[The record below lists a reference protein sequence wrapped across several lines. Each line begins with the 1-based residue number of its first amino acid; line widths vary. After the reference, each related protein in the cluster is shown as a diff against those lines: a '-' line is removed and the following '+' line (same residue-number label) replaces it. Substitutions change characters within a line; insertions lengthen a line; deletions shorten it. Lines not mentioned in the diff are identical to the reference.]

1 MFTCKNKLW
10 LENISELFCSVDII
24 PTANKTLENQMNTIS
39 RLIMIISLIL
49 YLLKFKH
56 SFLFLLLSL
65 VFVIILYYTQKKT
78 MLQTENYKSPQ
89 YNNNLKIVTCAKP
102 PESNSENNTLYMK
115 GGQIRLDPPSSK
127 RFYNDDVPLS
137 FNDPNYI
144 SNNKILSGPANPKTN
159 IPPVII
165 PPPADLDYWKAN
177 NLVRHSAINS
187 ESQQEAYQSGFQVTL
202 CDGSYDKNYNNNNN
216 SINVENFE
224 LNTNTN
230 NKICKNNF
238 DYINTNC
245 GYNASQI
252 KFGLPSNFPS
262 GKCEQD
268 SKYTTYNE
276 NLFTEIIEPG
286 IYSRNQINE
295 PINSNIGISFDQQFG
310 PVTKQKDKNGILY
323 IEHDPNVIEPSV
335 LEPYVQTINESNVYD
350 PRFSGYGTSYRAY
363 SDEITGQTRF
373 MYDDINSIRMPN
385 YITRSNIDN
394 QPFANTYGPLQ
405 KSNYTNSDIRMLANN
420 AYADSTMNFRTEL
433 QERLT
438 RKIRANAWQQR
449 KAPINKSNQFM
460 GGGLSFRP

>member
-144 SNNKILSGPANPKTN
+144 SNNKILSGPAN
-159 IPPVII
+159 
-165 PPPADLDYWKAN
+165 
-177 NLVRHSAINS
+177 
-187 ESQQEAYQSGFQVTL
+187 QSGFQVTL

-460 GGGLSFRP
+460 GGGLSHLCCNLFLICFSIKSSL